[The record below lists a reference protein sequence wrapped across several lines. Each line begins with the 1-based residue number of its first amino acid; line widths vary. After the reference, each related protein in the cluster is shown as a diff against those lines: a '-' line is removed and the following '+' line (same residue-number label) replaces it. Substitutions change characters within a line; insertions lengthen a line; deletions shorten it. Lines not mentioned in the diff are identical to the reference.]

1 MFRFLFPIRLS
12 FYVFLG
18 IVVVSCAKEETC
30 FTLLDASDTGVKFNN
45 YVDED
50 EENNVL
56 GYGYF
61 YNGGGVA
68 AGDFNR
74 DGKVDL
80 YFTGNMVADRL
91 YLNTSSDGEITFED
105 ITEAAGIKH
114 SGWKTG
120 VSVVDINQDGWLDI
134 YVCRSGAEDPQLR
147 RNLLYVNNGAS
158 GSLTFTEQSEAY
170 GLNDDGYTT
179 QAYFFDYDKDG
190 DLDCF
195 LLNHSIQ
202 KYAGFSTMLA
212 AFRSQKDSRYGSKLL
227 ANREG
232 AFVDVTDQAGLI
244 HNVLSFGLGANVAD
258 LNNDGWPDLYVAN
271 DYNENDYL
279 FINQKDGTFKEV
291 VREAM
296 SYTSFYS
303 MGTDAADLNNDG
315 WTDVVTLDMLPESSE
330 RIRLTAGDDN
340 YEKYQQLVASGFHH
354 QTMRNMLHLNL
365 GKSEGIPQFAEIGQ
379 LAGISNTDWSW
390 AVLAAD
396 FDNDGWKDLY
406 ITNGYARDYTNMEFL
421 KFSMDK
427 QLAVQQG
434 ERAPTQMDIIENM
447 PSINEPNYLYR
458 NKGGMQ
464 FENKAAEWG
473 LGQASQSNGAV
484 YADLDND
491 GDLDLVVN
499 TINQSAFV
507 YQNNINV
514 YADTASNYLQI
525 VLLSEKE
532 AHKIGAR
539 VTLWNNGTPMVQEFQ
554 PARGYQSS
562 MYVPL
567 HFGLGAE
574 SKVDSI
580 RVVWGD
586 QTSSVLTEVPANQV
600 LEIKYSGKKFIQPTT
615 VLVTKPL
622 FVLNQT
628 FAPHQS
634 RFVNDFKIQ
643 PLLPEM
649 RSQSGPSMAAGDSNG
664 DKREDL
670 FVGGGRGQAARL
682 LVQTPTGFKETF
694 QPDFLEDSLYND
706 AAAVFVDVEGDGDLD
721 LVVVS
726 EGYALTTTDD
736 RLAVRL
742 YLNTKGQ
749 FKRSFAFPTI
759 RLNASTVTAA
769 DIDADGDQDL
779 FIGGS
784 SVPGRFPEAQPSVV
798 LLNDGK
804 GQFSQDVTFEL
815 RELVTAATFVNLS
828 GQAAPLQL
836 FVVGEWMTPRML
848 QKSKG
853 KWQSKDLQLPSA
865 LWYSL
870 AVTDLDEDGDEDFVV
885 GGLGLNNQ
893 YSLGQVRPMQLLYGD
908 FAETGRVIPLLTYQA
923 KQVEFL
929 FASRDELLDQVPS
942 FKSKYTDYLSYSKAG
957 LEDILKS
964 SALSQAQRRE
974 AVEYRTGVLR
984 NKEGNLEF
992 EPLPIQAQFSPIY
1005 SISVMKRSS
1014 EEETLLFLGGNH
1026 THTRVRMGRS
1036 TANHGL
1042 LCRVDRKSN
1051 RVEVVPNRVSGMWLS
1066 GELRSSVTIQGG
1078 VVVGM
1083 YNAPIKFYKP

>member
-1 MFRFLFPIRLS
+1 MFRLLFPIRLLL
-12 FYVFLG
+12 FILFN
-18 IVVVSCAKEETC
+18 VVVLSCSKEDTN
-30 FTLLDASDTGVKFNN
+30 FTLLDASDSGVKFNN

-114 SGWKTG
+114 NGWKTG
-120 VSVVDINQDGWLDI
+120 VSVVDVNQDGWLDI
-134 YVCRSGAEDPQLR
+134 YVCRSGAEDPMLR
-147 RNLLYVNNGAS
+147 RNLLYINNGAS
-158 GSLTFTEQSEAY
+158 GSLTFTEQSEAF

-232 AFVDVTDQAGLI
+232 MFVDVTDQAGLI

-279 FINQKDGTFKEV
+279 FINQQDGTFREV

-296 SYTSFYS
+296 DYTSFYS

-315 WTDVVTLDMLPESSE
+315 WTDVITLDMLPESSE
-330 RIRLTAGDDN
+330 RTRLTAGDDN

-354 QTMRNMLHLNL
+354 QSMRNMLHLNL
-365 GKSEGIPQFAEIGQ
+365 GKPEGVPLFAEIGQ

-427 QLAVQQG
+427 QLAVQKG
-434 ERAPTQMDIIENM
+434 ERVPSQMDIIENM
-447 PSINEPNYLYR
+447 PSIKEPNYLYM
-458 NKGGMQ
+458 NKGGVQ
-464 FENKAAEWG
+464 FENKAVEWG
-473 LGQASQSNGAV
+473 LGQASQSNGAI

-491 GDLDLVVN
+491 GDLDLVTNNVN
-499 TINQSAFV
+499 QRAFV
-507 YQNNINV
+507 YRNNV
-514 YADTASNYLQI
+514 DKYAGVSSNYLKI
-525 VLLSEKE
+525 NLLSSRE
-532 AHKIGAR
+532 AYKIGAK
-539 VTLWNNGTPMVQEFQ
+539 VTLWSKGTSMVQEFQ

-567 HFGLGAE
+567 HFGLGKE
-574 SKVDSI
+574 PKVDSI

-586 QTSSVLTEVPANQV
+586 LTSTLLTEVSANQV
-600 LEIKYSGKKFIQPTT
+600 LEIKYTEKKSAQLIAS
-615 VLVTKPL
+615 VDKPL
-622 FVLNQT
+622 FRLHQT
-628 FAPHQS
+628 FTPHQS

-649 RSQSGPSMAAGDSNG
+649 RSQAGPSMATGDSNG
-664 DKREDL
+664 DEREDIY
-670 FVGGGRGQAARL
+670 VGGGRGQPARL
-682 LVQTPTGFKETF
+682 LIQTTAGFKETF
-694 QPDFLEDSLYND
+694 QPDFFKDSLHND

-726 EGYALTTTDD
+726 EGYALTPKDE

-742 YLNTKGQ
+742 YLNTNGQ
-749 FKRSFAFPTI
+749 FKRSSAFPSI
-759 RLNASTVTAA
+759 RLNASSVTAA
-769 DIDADGDQDL
+769 DIDGDGDQDL

-784 SVPGRFPEAQPSVV
+784 SEPGRFPEAQPSVV

-804 GQFSQDVTFEL
+804 GQFSQDATFEL
-815 RELVTAATFVNLS
+815 KELVTAAAFVSFS
-828 GQAAPLQL
+828 GKASLPQL
-836 FVVGEWMTPRML
+836 FVVGEWMTPRIL
-848 QKSKG
+848 QKSEG
-853 KWQSKDLQLPSA
+853 KWQSKDLRLPSA

-870 AVTDLDEDGDEDFVV
+870 AVADLDQDGDEDFVV

-893 YSLGQVRPMQLLYGD
+893 FSLGQTRPIQLLYGD

-942 FKSKYTDYLSYSKAG
+942 FKSIYTDYLTYSKAG
-957 LEDILKS
+957 IEDILKS
-964 SALSQAQRRE
+964 SALSQAQRRK
-974 AVEYRTGVLR
+974 AVEYRTGILW
-984 NKEGNLEF
+984 NKEGSLEF

-1005 SISVMKRSS
+1005 SISVIKRSY
-1014 EEETLLFLGGNH
+1014 EKETLLFLGGNH

-1042 LCRVDRKSN
+1042 LCSVDRKSN
-1051 RVEVVPNRVSGMWLS
+1051 RIEVIPNRVSGLWLS
-1066 GELRSSVTIQGG
+1066 GELRSSVSAQGG
-1078 VVVGM
+1078 IVVGM
-1083 YNAPIKFYKP
+1083 HNTPIKFYKP